1 MNEKICFIDANVF
14 VNAFVLLDVK
24 KNRASR
30 ELLAKLEQGEINLL
44 TDYFV
49 LAEAHHIIERYKGIN
64 KASEVIRKILTF
76 AHLEIVA
83 VDGFA
88 FFEAL
93 KRVGKYQL
101 KINDLVHYTIALLKN
116 ASGIYSYDKDFD
128 GLEIK
133 RFEPV

>member
-1 MNEKICFIDANVF
+1 MSEKTCFIDADVF
-14 VNAFVLLDVK
+14 VNAFVPLDDK
-24 KNRASR
+24 RNRTSR
-30 ELLAKLEQGEINLL
+30 ELLTRLEQGQINLL
-44 TDYFV
+44 TDYFA
-49 LAEAHHIIERYKGIN
+49 LAEAHYIIEKYKGTD

-93 KRVGKYQL
+93 KRTEKYQL
-101 KINDLVHYTIALLKN
+101 KINDLVHYTIALLRN
-116 ASGIYSYDKDFD
+116 ASGIYSYDKDFN

-133 RFEPV
+133 RLEP